1 MFDKRCQVNHGKPI
15 IFYIQKIRGGAE
27 ADSCRLMINI
37 NSLAPST
44 ARTDR
49 INFVYYVNSKAFSL
63 ASRYTALFAHTR
75 VCLNIQI

>member
-1 MFDKRCQVNHGKPI
+1 MVNRS
-15 IFYIQKIRGGAE
+15 IFTVKKFRGGAE

-44 ARTDR
+44 AAQTDR

-63 ASRYTALFAHTR
+63 ASRYIAMFAHTR

>member
-1 MFDKRCQVNHGKPI
+1 MVNRSFFTFKK
-15 IFYIQKIRGGAE
+15 FRGGAE

-44 ARTDR
+44 AQSDR

-63 ASRYTALFAHTR
+63 ASRYTAMFAHTR